1 MPNRSPLVVVVALLL
16 SLVVPV
22 SAHAECA
29 WVLWSRMADQIK
41 NDAWLDW
48 TSGESAFP
56 TYEKCRDKIRQY
68 TRVPEENSL
77 ADWFDW
83 VRGTGR
89 HNKQGGVSVTESGV
103 LLVSPQNP
111 RLGSEWRCLPYAMDP
126 RGPKGK

>member
-1 MPNRSPLVVVVALLL
+1 MIRLRPASVIAAL
-16 SLVVPV
+16 SLVAC
-22 SAHAECA
+22 STMADAEGA
-29 WVLWSRMADQIK
+29 WVLWSRIADVTK
-41 NDAWLDW
+41 DDRWLDW
-48 TSGESAFP
+48 TNGGTAFP
-56 TYEKCRDKIRQY
+56 TYEKCRDKMRQY

-83 VRGTGR
+83 ARGTGR

-111 RLGSEWRCLPYAMDP
+111 RVASEWRCLPDTMDP